1 MTKTEVC
8 TTVLSHVFHLP
19 QFLSLSDG
27 DEKRPL
33 ALSAIPTEIRQGEE
47 HPVSTVSPLNTL
59 PEVRTTNN
67 PSAPATSPLILPT
80 LPVILTAKC
89 INSHLSC
96 IYPLAPAPQVRL
108 QPLERWGDVTMA
120 VGHYLTRYREDC
132 GPLQLD
138 LSTDTLK
145 TLVQLHRTL
154 KCPRWGRER
163 VAFIYI
169 AFVT

>member
-1 MTKTEVC
+1 M
-8 TTVLSHVFHLP
+8 LSHVFHLP

-59 PEVRTTNN
+59 PEVRTTHLL
-67 PSAPATSPLILPT
+67 PLHSPLILPT
-80 LPVILTAKC
+80 LPVILTAKH
-89 INSHLSC
+89 INSHLSHT
-96 IYPLAPAPQVRL
+96 YPLAPAPQVRL
-108 QPLERWGDVTMA
+108 QPLKRWGDVTMA

>member
-19 QFLSLSDG
+19 QFLLLSDG

-59 PEVRTTNN
+59 PEVRTTDN
-67 PSAPATSPLILPT
+67 PSAPTAFTPHSSHSPCHPHSKT
-80 LPVILTAKC
+80 YQFSSFTYMSPC
-89 INSHLSC
+89 PFSLSS
-96 IYPLAPAPQVRL
+96 QVRL

-154 KCPRWGRER
+154 KCPR
-163 VAFIYI
+163 
-169 AFVT
+169 

>member
-1 MTKTEVC
+1 M
-8 TTVLSHVFHLP
+8 LYHVSNLP

-27 DEKRPL
+27 GEKRPL

-59 PEVRTTNN
+59 PEVRTTDN
-67 PSAPATSPLILPT
+67 P
-80 LPVILTAKC
+80 
-89 INSHLSC
+89 
-96 IYPLAPAPQVRL
+96 PAPTTCTPHSSHSPCHPHCNTSSLTYISSCPLSSQVRL
-108 QPLERWGDVTMA
+108 QPLERWGDVSMA

-154 KCPRWGRER
+154 KCPRWG
-163 VAFIYI
+163 
-169 AFVT
+169 